1 MNFAGVIERELALWG
16 KLPLPLRKAVG
27 NFLFHRRAFVS
38 RLFPDRKKV
47 VKVKWGIPKGMKM
60 ELNLRWE
67 RHFLF
72 GIYEGKV
79 QAALKRFVHPGMT
92 VYNLGAHIGFFA
104 LGIHRLVQP
113 GGQVL
118 AFEPSPRVRER
129 LSRNLSLN
137 GVENKVR
144 VESYALSNADGIA
157 DFSEGPGYMQGRF
170 VDLPG
175 GRSGSIIP
183 VDCRR
188 LDTYVAGE
196 GPPPHFVLMDVEHA
210 EDRVI
215 RGMAG
220 ILDEYHPAI
229 ILEIH
234 GPKKKQQVG
243 EELRAH
249 QYMLTELSCLWT
261 HPSRNGTE
269 YGHYLAAPGK
279 LRKEMGV

>member
-1 MNFAGVIERELALWG
+1 MNSARVTERGMALWAR
-16 KLPLPLRKAVG
+16 LPLPLRIAIG
-27 NFLFHRRAFVS
+27 NFLFHRRAIIS
-38 RLFPDRKKV
+38 RLFPDRMRV
-47 VKVKWGIPKGMKM
+47 VRVKWGIPRGMKM

-67 RHFLF
+67 RHFLL
-72 GIYEGKV
+72 GVYEGKV
-79 QAALKRFVHPGMT
+79 QAALKKFLRPGTT
-92 VYNLGAHIGFFA
+92 VYNLGAHIGFFT
-104 LGIHRLVQP
+104 LGVYKLVQP

-129 LSRNLSLN
+129 LARNLSLN
-137 GVENKVR
+137 GLEKEVR
-144 VESYALSNADGIA
+144 VESYALSDADGIA
-157 DFSEGPGYMQGRF
+157 DFTEGPGYTQGRF
-170 VDLPG
+170 IDLPG
-175 GRSGSIIP
+175 GRCGSIIP

-188 LDTYVAGE
+188 LDTYVDGG

-220 ILDEYHPAI
+220 ILEEFHPPI

-234 GPKKKQQVG
+234 GPEKKQQVRA
-243 EELRAH
+243 ELSAH
-249 QYMLTELSCLWT
+249 QYMLTELSSLWD

-279 LRKEMGV
+279 LWKEMKA